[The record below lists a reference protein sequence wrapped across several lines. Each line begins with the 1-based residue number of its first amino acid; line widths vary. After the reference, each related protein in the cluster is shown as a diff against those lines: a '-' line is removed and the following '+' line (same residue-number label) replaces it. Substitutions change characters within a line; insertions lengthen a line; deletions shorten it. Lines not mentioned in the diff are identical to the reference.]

1 MLCENVRNVSI
12 KLVVR
17 VLELYDRK
25 IIIFFRK
32 LLFFKDIFD

>member
-25 IIIFFRK
+25 ISFF
-32 LLFFKDIFD
+32 LENSYFFKDIFD